1 MTAVLRREL
10 SQCAGAP
17 KRLQFVLLK
26 PIGKGKVGY
35 PPSSTLTNVRYSKF
49 PWRINLQDVEL
60 GTNLDISKR
69 YRDVWF
75 GKCRG
80 IYMALDNDVK
90 AKLLNDD
97 GLPTALRDRVFD
109 ECDSLRTEAES
120 ATRFDDIAASNR
132 LSSSIGLTPESD
144 EVLGHIKAIN
154 GFAAYLT
161 SRLNDLELVP
171 RFHEDDVKEIFRA
184 ATFPTST
191 QNKRDADLW
200 ITEEVLDRLPTYTLS
215 GRPSWIFRDASG
227 RDARSLLAGH
237 DRHMLPCRLGL
248 PEPDFWGTPAIYK
261 RGIEFVGFAFAGT
274 AVFNPRRPTALD
286 GCYDSVKKIWITG
299 GVTCPLPHGPQE
311 MRDAGGLPEVVAE
324 PVLLA
329 DAVRDVYVFR
339 N

>member
-1 MTAVLRREL
+1 MPTERR
-10 SQCAGAP
+10 
-17 KRLQFVLLK
+17 
-26 PIGKGKVGY
+26 KVGGSQFFIFAKARCLKI
-35 PPSSTLTNVRYSKF
+35 PG
-49 PWRINLQDVEL
+49 RIDLQDVEFD
-60 GTNLDISKR
+60 TNLDLSKR
-69 YRDVWF
+69 YRDVWLGNCWSIF
-75 GKCRG
+75 
-80 IYMALDNDVK
+80 MALDNEVR
-90 AKLLNDD
+90 AKLLDDD
-97 GLPTALRDRVFD
+97 GLPAVLRDRVLAG
-109 ECDSLRTEAES
+109 CDSLPTEAES
-120 ATRFDDIAASNR
+120 ATRFDEIAAGSR
-132 LSSSIGLTPESD
+132 LSSSIGLPPQPG

-154 GFAAYLT
+154 GFASYLT
-161 SRLNDLELVP
+161 SRLNDLEPVP

-200 ITEEVLDRLPTYTLS
+200 IAEEVLDRLPTYTLS
-215 GRPSWIFRDASG
+215 GLPSWIFRDAVRG
-227 RDARSLLAGH
+227 DARELLGGR

-261 RGIEFVGFAFAGT
+261 RGIEFVGFAFAG
-274 AVFNPRRPTALD
+274 AVVFNPRRPTALD

-329 DAVRDVYVFR
+329 HAVRDVYVFR